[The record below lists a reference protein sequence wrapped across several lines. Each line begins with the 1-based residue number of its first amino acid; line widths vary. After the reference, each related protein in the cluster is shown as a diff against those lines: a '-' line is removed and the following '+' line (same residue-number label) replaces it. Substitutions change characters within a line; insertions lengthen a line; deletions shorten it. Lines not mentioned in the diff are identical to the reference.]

1 MYKLLDK
8 VANMNAEKT
17 PLILLVDDNPTNL
30 DTLVHTLR
38 NEYRLGIAK
47 SGAKALEYVNTYLP
61 DLILLDIIMP
71 GMDGFEV
78 CKKLKSSSKTR
89 GIPVIFITAMGET
102 EYKTKGFA
110 VGALDYITKP
120 FHAEE
125 VKARVRTH
133 LTLKKAREHEINIA
147 SKIQRTLL
155 LDQPPADIPEVEI
168 AQLSVASQKV
178 DGDFID
184 FFKQS
189 ETCFDLVVGDVM
201 GKGIP
206 AALLGA
212 AMKSHLLR
220 TINEMLLAPGHNG
233 RPDIGSIISGV
244 HYRMINQLAALETFV
259 TLFYARFDLGS
270 RYIHF
275 VDCGH
280 MPTIHYHEHS
290 CSCTLLKGE
299 DRPLGLPTRNGFES
313 KRQDFLPGD
322 VFVFYS
328 DGLTEAKN
336 AERTMYGETNLVE
349 QVKKHADLAPQEF
362 LNILWKDIV
371 CFSESDT
378 FVDDVTCVV
387 VKILE

>member
-1 MYKLLDK
+1 
-8 VANMNAEKT
+8 
-17 PLILLVDDNPTNL
+17 
-30 DTLVHTLR
+30 
-38 NEYRLGIAK
+38 
-47 SGAKALEYVNTYLP
+47 
-61 DLILLDIIMP
+61 
-71 GMDGFEV
+71 
-78 CKKLKSSSKTR
+78 
-89 GIPVIFITAMGET
+89 
-102 EYKTKGFA
+102 
-110 VGALDYITKP
+110 
-120 FHAEE
+120 
-125 VKARVRTH
+125 
-133 LTLKKAREHEINIA
+133 
-147 SKIQRTLL
+147 
-155 LDQPPADIPEVEI
+155 VEI

-220 TINEMLLAPGHNG
+220 TINEMLIAAGHNG
-233 RPDIGSIISGV
+233 QPDIGSIISGV
-244 HYRMINQLAALETFV
+244 HCRMIKQLSALETFV
-259 TLFYARFDLGS
+259 TLCYARFDLES
-270 RYIHF
+270 RCMRF

-280 MPTIHYHEHS
+280 MPIIHYHDHS
-290 CSCTLLKGE
+290 RSCTLLKGE

-336 AERTMYGETNLVE
+336 VKRTMYGETNLVE
-349 QVKKHADLAPQEF
+349 QVKQHAGLAPQEL
-362 LNILWKDIV
+362 LNMLWKDIV

-378 FVDDVTCVV
+378 FADDVTCVV
-387 VKILE
+387 VKIVG